1 MRRVPKLL
9 SWAWHQNGM
18 GFVSHNPSTVFTMPP
33 RSAHILPPR
42 TVLGLITLSCLGSGS
57 AVQYVLIF
65 AVEETRM
72 LPFHRV
78 CVAVYVCVC
87 VCSTGLV
94 KRGTS
99 VHILDIHFYCNRKHL
114 GQMLACSE
122 VTCGFETGHSFPI
135 SAWEPKERETI
146 KWGHNC
152 FLPPFLKPPP
162 PVFTPHL
169 FH

>member
-57 AVQYVLIF
+57 SICAHFCCGGNQN
-65 AVEETRM
+65 AA
-72 LPFHRV
+72 LPS
-78 CVAVYVCVC
+78 CMCGCICVCVC
-87 VCSTGLV
+87 VCSTGLA

>member
-1 MRRVPKLL
+1 MHICARGYHHATSSQTLI
-9 SWAWHQNGM
+9 
-18 GFVSHNPSTVFTMPP
+18 VSLTPERHGLCVTQQPLNRFHNATPLCTY
-33 RSAHILPPR
+33 AHILPPR

-57 AVQYVLIF
+57 TVQYVLIF

-87 VCSTGLV
+87 VCSTGLA

-146 KWGHNC
+146 K
-152 FLPPFLKPPP
+152 
-162 PVFTPHL
+162 
-169 FH
+169 